1 VRAAGIDPLAHY
13 MTHGWREGR
22 DPDAAKFDT
31 SSYLAAYADVRLAG
45 LDPLSHYL
53 QHGYL
58 EGRQTFGD
66 GSWA

>member
-13 MTHGWREGR
+13 MTHGWRE
-22 DPDAAKFDT
+22 
-31 SSYLAAYADVRLAG
+31 VRLAG